1 MKHIFPVSGMHC
13 VSCETL
19 LEKEISEISGV
30 QKCTAFHTKG
40 TLEVECTGDIPK
52 KEIENAIEKC
62 GYKNSIKE
70 EPSKK
75 VSGKDLLQIAGIFV
89 GILLISA
96 LFSSFGISQFFP
108 DVGKSTGIFTALL
121 MGLVASVSTCLALT
135 GGIVLSFSSEYAM
148 EEKASFWKR
157 ALPQCSFHTGRLVG
171 FSILGGILGA
181 MGGAIQYSPAITG
194 VLTIIVAMIMLT
206 VGLHILGF
214 IPNITRFGIHLPKAI
229 SRPIARLQRKKHPL
243 LPGII
248 GVLTFFLPCG
258 FTQSM
263 QLAAA
268 LSGSFVTGAL
278 IMFFFALG
286 TLPVL
291 FSVGL
296 GSSWSH
302 NKNFGFFRKI
312 VGTLILFFS
321 LISLQSGLVLA
332 GSKITIDFWNF
343 SPSQHAIPLPETTS
357 ETKENEQVVTMDIDY
372 TFQQTEFRVKKGVP
386 VRWEINA
393 IRATGCT
400 DEVIIPR
407 LGISSGKLK
416 PGKNIVEF
424 TPTESGILPF
434 SCWMGMQG
442 GKFIVEE

>member
-1 MKHIFPVSGMHC
+1 MKHIFSVSGMHC

-19 LEKEISEISGV
+19 LEKEVSEIPHV
-30 QKCTAFHTKG
+30 QKCKASHTKG
-40 TLEVECTGDIPK
+40 TLEVECAGDIPK
-52 KEIENAIEKC
+52 KEIEKIIKKC
-62 GYKNSIKE
+62 GYNNATE
-70 EPSKK
+70 QVPLKK
-75 VSGKDLLQIAGIFV
+75 ISGKDLLQIAGIFV

-108 DVGKSTGIFTALL
+108 DVGKSTGILTALL
-121 MGLVASVSTCLALT
+121 MGFVASVSTCLALT
-135 GGIVLSFSSEYAM
+135 GGIVMSFSSECAIG
-148 EEKASFWKR
+148 KAPSLWNR
-157 ALPQCSFHTGRLVG
+157 IQPQCSFHIGRLVG
-171 FSILGGILGA
+171 FSILGGILGTV
-181 MGGAIQYSPAITG
+181 GGAIQYSTTITG
-194 VLTIIVAMIMLT
+194 ILTIVVAIIMLT
-206 VGLHILGF
+206 VGLHILGLA
-214 IPNITRFGIHLPKAI
+214 PNITRFGIHFPKAL
-229 SRPIARLQRKKHPL
+229 SAPLSRLQRKQHPL

-268 LSGSFVTGAL
+268 LSGNFVMGAL

-291 FSVGL
+291 FSIGL
-296 GSSWSH
+296 GSSWTQ
-302 NKNFGFFRKI
+302 NKDFGFFRKI
-312 VGTLILFFS
+312 VGTLLLFFS

-332 GSKITIDFWNF
+332 GSKIRIDFWDIA
-343 SPSQHAIPLPETTS
+343 PSERTVIAETSSETT
-357 ETKENEQVVTMDIDY
+357 ENEQIVTMDIDY

-393 IRATGCT
+393 IHATGCT

-424 TPTESGILPF
+424 TPTESGTLPF